1 MAKTSVDF
9 RLEDREL
16 EYLEEY
22 CSLTGRTKTDVVR
35 ELIRRLKKK
44 VEKLK
49 DERVD

>member
-1 MAKTSVDF
+1 MAKTRLDF

-16 EYLEEY
+16 DILEEY

-35 ELIRRLKKK
+35 ELIRGLKKK